1 MIKVKRIEKP
11 KELTDDVQNQLTEEF
26 KKDKKKRVWN
36 KEYIKHQL
44 LIESNNK
51 CVYCEC
57 FIGPGYKEM
66 HVDHFHY
73 KDKYEDEVVAWNNL
87 NPSCP
92 HCNKNKSSHDT
103 YEDPIINPFE
113 QNPQDY
119 FYLKNYRYYSR
130 NDNVENIVHN
140 TIDVLGLNDTE
151 EVVKFRFEQG
161 EALIEKIQ
169 EIYNLVYENK
179 GVLRSDTRKRNRV
192 LRGCKN
198 ILSKGTK
205 EAEYSAFM
213 ATLIKDDTNYYK
225 LRNMLI
231 KMEIWDKTLQDLDEK
246 VDEIKMHTMPD
257 LREQEQLCETK

>member
-1 MIKVKRIEKP
+1 MGGVICVIKIERIEKP
-11 KELTDDVQNQLTEEF
+11 EELTVDVQKQLTEEF
-26 KKDKKKRVWN
+26 KKNKKKSVWN
-36 KEYIKHQL
+36 KKYIRDKL
-44 LIESNNK
+44 LEECNNK

-57 FIGPGYKEM
+57 FIGDGYKEM

-103 YEDPIINPFE
+103 YEEPIINPFE
-113 QNPQDY
+113 QNPQEY

-130 NDNVENIVHN
+130 NDKVEKIVRD

-151 EVVKFRFEQG
+151 DIVKFRFEQG
-161 EALIEKIQ
+161 EAIIEKIQ
-169 EIYNLVYENK
+169 ELYELANENK
-179 GVLRSDTRKRNRV
+179 YILCGDTKKKNRV

-198 ILSKGTK
+198 ILLKGTR

-213 ATLIKDDTNYYK
+213 ATIIKDDIYYGK
-225 LRNMLI
+225 LKSILI
-231 KMEIWDKTLQDLDEK
+231 ELGIWNETLQKLDAK
-246 VDEIKMHTMPD
+246 VDEIKMQTIPD
-257 LREQEQLCETK
+257 M

>member
-1 MIKVKRIEKP
+1 MGGVICVIKVERIEKP
-11 KELTDDVQNQLTEEF
+11 EELTVDVQKQLTEEF
-26 KKDKKKRVWN
+26 KKDKKKIVWN
-36 KEYIKHQL
+36 KKYIRDKL
-44 LIESNNK
+44 LRECNNK

-57 FIGPGYKEM
+57 FIGEGHKEM

-103 YEDPIINPFE
+103 YEEPIINPFE
-113 QNPQDY
+113 QNPQEY

-130 NDNVENIVHN
+130 NDSVEKIVRD

-151 EVVKFRFEQG
+151 DVVKFRFEQG
-161 EALIEKIQ
+161 EAIIEKIQ
-169 EIYNLVYENK
+169 EIYELANENK
-179 GVLRSDTRKRNRV
+179 DMLCCDTRKKNRV

-198 ILSKGTK
+198 ILLKGTR

-213 ATLIKDDTNYYK
+213 ATIIKDDIYYLK
-225 LRNMLI
+225 LKCILI
-231 KMEIWDKTLQDLDEK
+231 ELGLWNETLQDLDAK
-246 VDEIKMHTMPD
+246 VDEIKMRTIPD
-257 LREQEQLCETK
+257 M